1 MSEKKH
7 LLFLTHCFRRG
18 ILNKTFDRSLS
29 IGMVALC
36 AVFIFESSKMLK
48 GSFGS
53 TIGPG
58 MLPMVLAIV
67 LALLS
72 LINFYQTFRVK
83 NSDEQ
88 KEKLQYKRFFILI
101 GISTLYC
108 LLLEPIGYVIST
120 FLFLSLAFQLMEK
133 GKILNSIIISGVI
146 SFGIYY
152 LYVVVMKGT
161 LPGFP
166 EWLGF

>member
-1 MSEKKH
+1 
-7 LLFLTHCFRRG
+7 
-18 ILNKTFDRSLS
+18 LNKTFDRCLSL
-29 IGMVALC
+29 GLVALC
-36 AVFIFESSKMLK
+36 AVFIFESSKILK

-58 MLPMVLAIV
+58 MLPMVLAIF
-67 LALLS
+67 LAILS
-72 LINFYQTFRVK
+72 LLNFYQTFRVK
-83 NSDEQ
+83 NTDEQ

-108 LLLEPIGYVIST
+108 LLLEPLGYVIST

-133 GKILNSIIISGVI
+133 GKILYSFIISAVI

-152 LYVVVMKGT
+152 LYVDVMKGT